1 MKLFNDFNVS
11 KCHKSANEV
20 AQDYI
25 QGREASYS
33 IYPGVLQ
40 RLYISVISV
49 SPSSYIL
56 SAEIK
61 RANYTSAHIFLLVP
75 LFVTA
80 CVTIVCYVPTCTGAF
95 GGWFSTTPLQ
105 SSNGFKFGWSS
116 LQMDSNLAG
125 LLCKWIQPR
134 LSY

>member
-1 MKLFNDFNVS
+1 MCVDVGVHIYFGAV
-11 KCHKSANEV
+11 
-20 AQDYI
+20 
-25 QGREASYS
+25 QGRDASYS

-95 GGWFSTTPLQ
+95 VGWFSTTPLQ

-116 LQMDSNLAG
+116 LQMDSNLVG
-125 LLCKWIQPR
+125 LLCKWIQTR